1 MAYTKIT
8 RITKRP
14 FTISCDG
21 TNYYVGS
28 GGKVWQ
34 IVVSGLAK
42 TILAN
47 VAPEEITA
55 MAADGT
61 TYLYIGTNKGRVVRI
76 TTANGTKVSMGVRLR
91 GEIISMFLKTTTLYI
106 GLSNGVIYTHS
117 TTAD

>member
-1 MAYTKIT
+1 MAFTAIT

-14 FTISCDG
+14 FTISGDG

-47 VAPEEITA
+47 IAPEEITA
-55 MAADGT
+55 MIGDGT
-61 TYLYIGTNKGRVVRI
+61 TYLYVGTNKGRIVRI
-76 TTANGTKVSMGVRLR
+76 TTANGTKTSMGVLLR
-91 GEIISMFLKTTTLYI
+91 GEIIAMSLKTTTLYI
-106 GLSNGVIYTHS
+106 GLSNGKIYTHS
-117 TTAD
+117 TTPD